1 MSNDRL
7 TATFQTW
14 LVKKDANATFT
25 REIPGTFE
33 IEIRRVERGRS
44 SRYAAMLG
52 NTLQEFAV
60 DFRQNQ
66 LKECKQYVAAQFKKQ
81 LTEWREL

>member
-14 LVKKDANATFT
+14 LVKKDANTVIMS
-25 REIPGTFE
+25 EIPGTFE

-44 SRYAAMLG
+44 SRYAAMVG